1 MQLTDIQRLQ
11 SLSDEAFSFIKFELT
26 RLNELG
32 NGYGQIK
39 LGKLCGVDPMTINAI
54 LHGKIGSLKVETL
67 ARMATRLIENKG
79 AD

>member
-1 MQLTDIQRLQ
+1 MLLSDIQQLQ
-11 SLSDEAFSFIKFELT
+11 SLSDKAFSFIKFELT
-26 RLNELG
+26 KLNELG

-67 ARMATRLIENKG
+67 VRMATRLIENKV
-79 AD
+79 AN